1 MEKYSKL
8 SSNIEDIQVKNMNN
22 FDFIRQRSTPSYIN
36 NSPKPY
42 SFLEKTNSLF
52 GTKYEEGKNFEIKDL
67 GNIMMKDNNLMQK
80 ENINLYSNQ
89 SGLNN
94 ISNNSILNNNI
105 TSLKYNTNMTIN
117 RIETKINSI
126 ENNINQISKGNSR
139 STFYDYDFKRS
150 SEDKIITK
158 TETENTTQN
167 QNMPK
172 FNSNIDYSISMNKN
186 ISTNEKVMDENNKK
200 LNNKGYYFNYK
211 SDESFNR
218 LNEGNLKP
226 LPSNIKMNS
235 LFNDNFKYKTDYEY
249 NNKEMLNMNKI
260 ENKEKEINYLNKTEI
275 DFSKTN
281 DIFNKNIELLNMN
294 RINNSNNF
302 KFNEKNNNYYEGY
315 TNEIEKR
322 NELINK
328 NIYNSINKNVE
339 NNNINYEQINN
350 SNDSRFN
357 LSSKASQI
365 DNNNITKER
374 KLHIDYNIDN
384 LQRSKSQKY
393 LINNYDI
400 QESNI
405 KQNDINNNNDTKIN
419 NINNINNNSL
429 YNTEEKNRIKSYFQL
444 KNNEENIISKNNINL
459 LNNNTPSNKNDQS
472 LSLMADETNKENE
485 ILAKANKNIKNLKNY
500 NNINY
505 SASKNFY
512 SSNNFDINNFINS
525 NYRSNTNGNNLTQ
538 NDAIDTSNEMTKKNI
553 SNNYYSLTQNRSYRN
568 KGNFDFDLPNHIH
581 SFDNSNIFMNNN
593 KKQITSIE
601 DSKSNNENQDNFF
614 SSSQMNI
621 QRSNTIDNGNNDN
634 NRIFNHRCNSCRHKC
649 NLRAIH
655 SSNNLAVKNNFIE
668 NEKENNDIN
677 LENKNMQNGQNSR
690 INGLIQNF
698 MKKNNNY
705 NKMKTNIFNKNYNT
719 NIGCN
724 GNICEKCSKSKIIN
738 MTNNFWKFNNM
749 RICPKCQKL
758 LSNGNFINMK

>member
-226 LPSNIKMNS
+226 LPSTV
-235 LFNDNFKYKTDYEY
+235 L
-249 NNKEMLNMNKI
+249 
-260 ENKEKEINYLNKTEI
+260 
-275 DFSKTN
+275 
-281 DIFNKNIELLNMN
+281 
-294 RINNSNNF
+294 
-302 KFNEKNNNYYEGY
+302 G
-315 TNEIEKR
+315 
-322 NELINK
+322 
-328 NIYNSINKNVE
+328 
-339 NNNINYEQINN
+339 
-350 SNDSRFN
+350 
-357 LSSKASQI
+357 
-365 DNNNITKER
+365 
-374 KLHIDYNIDN
+374 
-384 LQRSKSQKY
+384 
-393 LINNYDI
+393 
-400 QESNI
+400 
-405 KQNDINNNNDTKIN
+405 
-419 NINNINNNSL
+419 
-429 YNTEEKNRIKSYFQL
+429 
-444 KNNEENIISKNNINL
+444 
-459 LNNNTPSNKNDQS
+459 
-472 LSLMADETNKENE
+472 
-485 ILAKANKNIKNLKNY
+485 
-500 NNINY
+500 
-505 SASKNFY
+505 
-512 SSNNFDINNFINS
+512 
-525 NYRSNTNGNNLTQ
+525 
-538 NDAIDTSNEMTKKNI
+538 
-553 SNNYYSLTQNRSYRN
+553 
-568 KGNFDFDLPNHIH
+568 
-581 SFDNSNIFMNNN
+581 
-593 KKQITSIE
+593 
-601 DSKSNNENQDNFF
+601 
-614 SSSQMNI
+614 
-621 QRSNTIDNGNNDN
+621 
-634 NRIFNHRCNSCRHKC
+634 
-649 NLRAIH
+649 
-655 SSNNLAVKNNFIE
+655 
-668 NEKENNDIN
+668 
-677 LENKNMQNGQNSR
+677 
-690 INGLIQNF
+690 
-698 MKKNNNY
+698 
-705 NKMKTNIFNKNYNT
+705 
-719 NIGCN
+719 
-724 GNICEKCSKSKIIN
+724 
-738 MTNNFWKFNNM
+738 
-749 RICPKCQKL
+749 
-758 LSNGNFINMK
+758 